1 MASITVYKNRI
12 AMMKKHKKRYEKNPP
27 KNRCTQVLFYISVYY
42 KIQTCSL
49 YFECRMLQ
57 STCTRDAAMFS
68 LQHHHVTGESLVFL
82 TDFQPLCFLL
92 ARESLLYRALCCH
105 LAEERLSELLVQER
119 ETALSME

>member
-1 MASITVYKNRI
+1 
-12 AMMKKHKKRYEKNPP
+12 MKKHKKQYEKNPP

-49 YFECRMLQ
+49 YFECRTLQ
-57 STCTRDAAMFS
+57 SMSTSDAAMFS

-92 ARESLLYRALCCH
+92 VPESLLYRASCCH
-105 LAEERLSELLVQER
+105 LAEEMLSELLVQEH
-119 ETALSME
+119 ETALLTE